1 MSDDQT
7 VWSAGASA
15 ARAARFVRSVA
26 FDDAGLVPAVMRD
39 AERRRVLTLAYMNR
53 EALEK
58 TIESGEVWFWS
69 RSRRQLWHKGETSGN
84 RQTVVGLR
92 LDCDSDAILVD
103 VEPQGP
109 ACHTGAYSCFGDDGF
124 DLGKLARIVRQRK
137 REKPEGS
144 YVAKLFDGGRD
155 RILKKIGEEA
165 TEVVIAATAEGR
177 ERLVSE
183 AADLVFHLMV
193 LLENEG
199 LSMRDVEEELGRR
212 HR

>member
-15 ARAARFVRSVA
+15 ARAARFIRSVS
-26 FDDAGLVPAVMRD
+26 FDDAGLVPAVMRE
-39 AERRRVLTLAYMNR
+39 AKRRRVLMLAYMNR

-58 TIESGEVWFWS
+58 TIESGELWLWS
-69 RSRRQLWHKGETSGN
+69 RSRGELWNKGATSGN

-92 LDCDSDAILVD
+92 LDCDNDAILVD

-109 ACHTGAYSCFGDDGF
+109 ACHTGAYSCFGDDSF
-124 DLGKLARIVRQRK
+124 DLGRLEEIIRQR
-137 REKPEGS
+137 RRDMPEGS
-144 YVAKLFDGGRD
+144 YVAKLFGGGRD

-165 TEVVIAATAEGR
+165 TEVVIAATSEGR

-183 AADLVFHLMV
+183 GADLVFHLMV

-199 LSMRDVEEELGRR
+199 LSMSEVEEELGRR